1 MGHSVNVGVLS
12 QSPWNVRTQMFCGA
26 TYFRAS
32 DVGKAL
38 GYKHGKKA
46 ARTHV
51 AAKHIVEL
59 KNLEPVGQQND
70 RKWRGGQG
78 RTRYLTIDGVK
89 SLAQK
94 SRMPTAMQL
103 AEDLDCANDTK
114 YLYKE
119 QEIVKHLCDVLSEM
133 HVVTEYQK
141 VVGRYRIDLYL
152 PDDKLAF
159 EVDENGHK
167 DRDAQY
173 ERCREEFIRR
183 TLGCDFLRV
192 NPDASDFNIF
202 KVCAQLSNKIMA
214 RREGGAFIW

>member
-12 QSPWNVRTQMFCGA
+12 QSPWNVRTQMFRGA

-94 SRMPTAMQL
+94 SRMPSAMQL
-103 AEDLDCANDTK
+103 AEDLDFVNDTK
-114 YLYKE
+114 YVHKE
-119 QEIVKHLCDVLSEM
+119 QEIVKHLSDFLSELC
-133 HVVTEYQK
+133 VVTEYQK
-141 VVGRYRIDLYL
+141 VVGHYRIDLYL
-152 PDDKLAF
+152 PDYRLAF

-202 KVCAQLSNKIMA
+202 KACAQLSKQIMA
-214 RREGGAFIW
+214 CREGGAFIC

>member
-1 MGHSVNVGVLS
+1 MDRGASFDVLS
-12 QSPWNVRTQMFCGA
+12 QSPWNVRTLMFRG
-26 TYFRAS
+26 TPYFRAT
-32 DVGKAL
+32 DVAEAL
-38 GYKHGKKA
+38 GYKNAKQA
-46 ARTHV
+46 VRTHV
-51 AAKHIVEL
+51 AAKHAVEMKDL
-59 KNLEPVGQQND
+59 APEGQLND
-70 RKWRGGQG
+70 RKWQGGQG
-78 RTRYLTIDGVK
+78 HTKYLTINGVK

-94 SRMPTAMQL
+94 SRMPSAMQL
-103 AEDLDCANDTK
+103 AEDLDFANDTK
-114 YLYKE
+114 YVHKE
-119 QEIVKHLCDVLSEM
+119 QEIVKHLCDFLSEL
-133 HVVTEYQK
+133 HVVTESQK
-141 VVGRYRIDLYL
+141 LVGRYRIDLYL
-152 PDDKLAF
+152 PDYRLAF